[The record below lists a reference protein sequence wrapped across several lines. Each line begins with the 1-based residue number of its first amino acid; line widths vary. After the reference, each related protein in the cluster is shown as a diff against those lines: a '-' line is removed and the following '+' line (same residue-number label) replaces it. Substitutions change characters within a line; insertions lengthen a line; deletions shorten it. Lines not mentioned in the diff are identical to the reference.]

1 LCSGAAVCERLFV
14 TGWGAE
20 LLEACGFCGRTT
32 GPFTR
37 VEGLFEVLMCP
48 GCLRDRGRSAG
59 PYPAMSDEEH
69 RAALDL
75 LPSWVLAQ
83 KVSAN
88 RALVAAVRQRL
99 AQGQPVARMYQAD
112 GLAWLERQADLAE
125 AISAARQ
132 AARPGSQPSPA
143 ASPATGSPTRGRVCC
158 RDERA

>member
-1 LCSGAAVCERLFV
+1 MG
-14 TGWGAE
+14 
-20 LLEACGFCGRTT
+20 EACGFCGSAT

-75 LPSWVLAQ
+75 LPTWVLEQ
-83 KVSAN
+83 KVTAN
-88 RALVAAVRQRL
+88 RALAKEVRQRL
-99 AQGQPVARMYQAD
+99 TEGHRVARMYQPD

-125 AISAARQ
+125 AIITARQ
-132 AARPGSQPSPA
+132 ANR
-143 ASPATGSPTRGRVCC
+143 R
-158 RDERA
+158 